1 MSAYYRIR
9 QQLDTLSKEI
19 KHYILK
25 PAYLLPFLQPGRV
38 VKVKNEDID
47 FGWGVV
53 LNFHKKM
60 DQTAA
65 TEETGT
71 LYVVEILL
79 NLSRDCLKTRNASEI
94 VPCPKGE
101 KGEMQVKVFK
111 MGIFLNFS

>member
-1 MSAYYRIR
+1 MNVT
-9 QQLDTLSKEI
+9 Q
-19 KHYILK
+19 
-25 PAYLLPFLQPGRV
+25 
-38 VKVKNEDID
+38 VKNNDLD

-79 NLSRDCLKTRNASEI
+79 NLSKDCIRTRSTTDI
-94 VPCPKGE
+94 KPCAPGE
-101 KGEMQVKVFK
+101 KGEMQV
-111 MGIFLNFS
+111 GWQ